1 MPVCNASGPIQ
12 PGSKSPN
19 PQSPRSRPALRD
31 WPSHRRLWLIV
42 AACLSTDLLSKS
54 LAFRHLTWNEPL
66 VVIPGFLQLRLS
78 LNPGALF
85 GFGPSLGPVFIAAS
99 VLALPFVIYIFAHS
113 SPKQRLLH
121 AALGM
126 ILAGAMGNLY
136 DRVFIVA
143 DVLRTKDNTILFV
156 GSLAPSPPGT
166 IRLRPYANSDQT
178 VRFPGP
184 PDCNVRR
191 QGVVRDFIKI
201 QTAIA
206 GRELWRWVFNLADS
220 LLVIGVALLL
230 INSLSE
236 RRTRRRS
243 KP

>member
-1 MPVCNASGPIQ
+1 MPVCNATGTTQSGN
-12 PGSKSPN
+12 KSPN
-19 PQSPRSRPALRD
+19 SESAGGCPALRD

-42 AACLSTDLLSKS
+42 AACVSADLLSKS

-66 VVIPGFLQLRLS
+66 VLIPGFLQLRLS

-113 SPKQRLLH
+113 GPKQRLLH

-126 ILAGAMGNLY
+126 ILAGALGNLY

-143 DVLRTKDNTILFV
+143 DVVRAKDNTILFV
-156 GSLAPSPPGT
+156 GSSAPSPPGM
-166 IRLRPYANSDQT
+166 ICLRPYANSQQT

-201 QTAIA
+201 ETTIA

-230 INSLSE
+230 INSLIE
-236 RRTRRRS
+236 RRTRHRHQH
-243 KP
+243 

>member
-1 MPVCNASGPIQ
+1 MPVCNATGATQ
-12 PGSKSPN
+12 PGNKSPN
-19 PQSPRSRPALRD
+19 PESAASHSALRD

-42 AACLSTDLLSKS
+42 AACLSADLLSKW
-54 LAFRHLTWNEPL
+54 LVFRHLGWHDPL

-99 VLALPFVIYIFAHS
+99 VLALPFVIYLFAHS
-113 SPKQRLLH
+113 GPKQRLLH

-126 ILAGAMGNLY
+126 ILAGALGNLY

-143 DVLRTKDNTILFV
+143 DVVRAKDNTILFV
-156 GSLAPSPPGT
+156 GSLAPSPPGM
-166 IRLRPYANSDQT
+166 IRIRPYANSDQT

-184 PDCNVRR
+184 PDCSVRR

-201 QTAIA
+201 ETTIA

-220 LLVIGVALLL
+220 LLVVGVALLL

-236 RRTRRRS
+236 RRAKR
-243 KP
+243 PDQQ

>member
-1 MPVCNASGPIQ
+1 MPVCNASGAIQ
-12 PGSKSPN
+12 PGNKSPN
-19 PQSPRSRPALRD
+19 PECAGRHSALRD

-42 AACLSTDLLSKS
+42 AACLSADLLSKS
-54 LAFRHLTWNEPL
+54 LAFRHLTWNEPF

-99 VLALPFVIYIFAHS
+99 ILALPFVIYIFAHS
-113 SPKQRLLH
+113 GPKQRLLH

-126 ILAGAMGNLY
+126 ILAGALGNLY

-143 DVLRTKDNTILFV
+143 DVLRAKDNTILFV
-156 GSLAPSPPGT
+156 GSQEASPPGT
-166 IRLRPYANSDQT
+166 IRIRPYANSDQS

-201 QTAIA
+201 ETAIA

-230 INSLSE
+230 TNSLTE